1 MSIRQTTNHE
11 FYLDVMNVMYFEHD
25 SSIYVDDSDDNSLQI
40 HGVKATDC
48 IQMVRNILCCRDA
61 LDISEL
67 KEHEKNTLFE
77 IYAVINSARE
87 RGELGAAGSSI
98 KWNVKTED

>member
-1 MSIRQTTNHE
+1 MSIRQTTTHE

-25 SSIYVDDSDDNSLQI
+25 SSIYVDDADDNSLQI

-98 KWNVKTED
+98 KWNVTTEE

>member
-1 MSIRQTTNHE
+1 MSIRQTTTHE

-25 SSIYVDDSDDNSLQI
+25 SSIYVDDADDNSLQI

-98 KWNVKTED
+98 KWNVKTEE

>member
-1 MSIRQTTNHE
+1 MTIRQTTTLE

-25 SSIYVDDSDDNSLQI
+25 SSIYVDDAEDNSIQI

-67 KEHEKNTLFE
+67 REHEKNTLFE
-77 IYAVINSARE
+77 IYSVINSARE

>member
-1 MSIRQTTNHE
+1 MTIRQTTTLE

-25 SSIYVDDSDDNSLQI
+25 KSIYVGDCEDNSIQI
-40 HGVKATDC
+40 HGVKVTDC

-67 KEHEKNTLFE
+67 REHDKSTLFE
-77 IYAVINSARE
+77 IYSVINSARE
-87 RGELGAAGSSI
+87 RGELGASGTSI
-98 KWNVKTED
+98 KYKTKED

>member
-1 MSIRQTTNHE
+1 MSIRQTTTHE
-11 FYLDVMNVMYFEHD
+11 FYLDVMNVIYFEHD
-25 SSIYVDDSDDNSLQI
+25 SSIYVDDADDNSLQI